1 MLVYANYLSL
11 ERVTSSNEI
20 FRSIGGWLKEQLG
33 FGLRP
38 ETLKRRGQHKGQGEY
53 SKSWLRIYATPDG
66 TPEFYAWV
74 LKIPDNSVRG
84 RQWITELGL
93 RISGDL
99 VDLSCVVKTDE
110 ISTLVVQ
117 QPMASQ
123 PRVIRYF
130 LNNVSESN
138 CGSFAPSVPGRELKV
153 VGQSE
158 DSYRGLLAEIEH
170 ESRDS
175 PLIIISPRADGEY
188 LVHPSKLQERVF
200 GLAQVVRVSED
211 FHSGEMENAIGQ
223 RWSAW
228 DGAINLI
235 RPQNASGIIPN
246 SLFLSEEI
254 ESWGKSQHEKLSRLL
269 ATVTA
274 NTNIPR
280 LRKRI
285 SPEGVAQIAMRR
297 YLQNLHHRAAETTA
311 SNYQAQLEKLTE
323 DVKDG
328 EAFIADLDSYSD
340 DLKEQNENLESS
352 LEEARNTVSQKEFE
366 IHGLKARLKDAGQQ
380 KNGQS
385 EIAFLVELVRKK
397 DQPSP
402 TQCLQVVQ
410 SLYGDRCTILNTGW
424 QSASKMNRFVRGSK
438 LLDLLVRLVTD
449 YREALLQGGDSQAR
463 HCFGPKE
470 FAATESQT
478 ILSNKDLARART
490 FEYGGELVQMFR
502 HLKIGIVDDKTKTI
516 RVHFHWDSCAQK
528 IVIGH
533 CGAHLPIPSQ

>member
-1 MLVYANYLSL
+1 MLVYANFLSL
-11 ERVTSSNEI
+11 EEVTSSNEV

-33 FGLRP
+33 FGLHP
-38 ETLKRRGQHKGQGEY
+38 DTLKRRGQHKGQGEY
-53 SKSWLRIYATPDG
+53 AKSWLRIYATPDG
-66 TPEFYAWV
+66 TPEYYAWV

-99 VDLSCVVKTDE
+99 LDLSCVVKTDE

-123 PRVIRYF
+123 PRVIRYI
-130 LNNVSESN
+130 LKNVSESN
-138 CGSFAPSVPGRELKV
+138 CGTFAPSVPGRKLKI
-153 VGQSE
+153 VGHFE

-170 ESRDS
+170 ESRNC
-175 PLIIISPRADGEY
+175 PLILVSPRSDGEY
-188 LVHPSKLQERVF
+188 LVDPGELQERVF

-211 FHSGEMENAIGQ
+211 FHSVEMENALGQ

-235 RPQNASGIIPN
+235 RPQNASGVISN
-246 SLFLSEEI
+246 SLFLSDAI
-254 ESWGKSQHEKLSRLL
+254 ESWGKSPHEQLSRLL
-269 ATVTA
+269 AMVTA

-311 SNYQAQLEKLTE
+311 SNYQAQLEELTE

-328 EAFIADLDSYSD
+328 EVFIADLDSYSD
-340 DLKEQNENLESS
+340 DLKEENENLESS
-352 LEEARNTVSQKEFE
+352 LEEVHSALSQKEYE
-366 IHGLKARLKDAGQQ
+366 IQGLKAQLKDAGQQ
-380 KNGQS
+380 KNDQS
-385 EIAFLVELVRKK
+385 EIALLVDLARKK
-397 DQPSP
+397 NQPSP
-402 TQCLQVVQ
+402 TQCLQVAQ
-410 SLYGDRCTILNTGW
+410 GFYGDRCTVLNTGW
-424 QSASKMNRFVRGSK
+424 QSASKMSRFAHGQK

-449 YREALLQGGDSQAR
+449 YREALLQGGDNQAR

-490 FEYGGELVQMFR
+490 FEYEGELVPMFR
-502 HLKIGIVDDKTKTI
+502 HLKIGIADDQTKTI
-516 RVHFHWDSCAQK
+516 RVHFHWDSLARK